1 MDTLLPMT
9 PLESWLLIVA
19 IFGLVSSFVYYL
31 RWKELK
37 RADERKE
44 RFAWTRLAEN
54 ELQIVRRANGRAS
67 DIESPIN

>member
-1 MDTLLPMT
+1 MDTLLPMS

-31 RWKELK
+31 RWREVKK
-37 RADERKE
+37 AQERRE

-54 ELQIVRRANGRAS
+54 ELKVVRRSRGR
-67 DIESPIN
+67 

>member
-37 RADERKE
+37 RATERRE
-44 RFAWTRLAEN
+44 RFAWSRLAEN
-54 ELQIVRRANGRAS
+54 ELTVVRRS
-67 DIESPIN
+67 DGY